1 MNQKALEAM
10 LKPLLSMLESAF
22 PDAEPTCKLCKML
35 NDEIESILGDNNLTP
50 LIKKAIVSGCEN
62 DPEAML
68 NKIVILKERLE
79 QIILTSMSPPTP
91 I

>member
-35 NDEIESILGDNNLTP
+35 NDEIENILGNNNLTP
-50 LIKKAIVSGCEN
+50 LIKKTIVSGCEN
-62 DPEAML
+62 DPDAML
-68 NKIVILKERLE
+68 KKIEMIRDRLGEILME
-79 QIILTSMSPPTP
+79 M
-91 I
+91 

>member
-22 PDAEPTCKLCKML
+22 PDTKPTCMLCKML
-35 NDEIESILGDNNLTP
+35 NDEIENILGDNNLTP

-62 DPEAML
+62 DPDAML
-68 NKIVILKERLE
+68 KKIEMIKDRLGEILNAN
-79 QIILTSMSPPTP
+79 Q
-91 I
+91 

>member
-22 PDAEPTCKLCKML
+22 PDVEPKNKLCKML
-35 NDEIESILGDNNLTP
+35 NDEIERILGDNNIAP
-50 LIKKAIVSGCEN
+50 LIKKAIISGCEN

-68 NKIVILKERLE
+68 KKIEMVRNRLGEILKEMQE
-79 QIILTSMSPPTP
+79 E
-91 I
+91 